1 MDYSKIAARIA
12 NDKNMNVG
20 RKRQAGEVFFR
31 KDVGPVQRDLR
42 VSGFEFDADA
52 YKDLAEILWAAQ
64 RSHSYSSSALQ
75 KLSKMNSSK
84 FSPDGLLGGKGYIQA
99 IKDMRTSLSNV
110 VEFLS
115 SFTDTIYDE
124 INAPH
129 WKSTDDQEANN
140 LVQDAEHVRDNSEQ
154 FVEEQM
160 QEESQ
165 ETPEEVQAEIQTED
179 EPETYENPTPDVMN
193 PVVESND
200 YDQDDEEESGS
211 LVLTSSDK
219 SKHDCTKCH
228 KPIPSDQET
237 ESFGVLYHKECA
249 PKKTPKK
256 STSLN
261 VDALPGPRV
270 DFLGPAMG
278 DGWEGSFNSP
288 DDTSSDNPNVHNDFS
303 QYPGDGD
310 YDLANP
316 PNITYGDVKPQNLV
330 SKPKKRKADVNYSQ
344 LPGADNDRP
353 LNFYQRGLTEEENQL
368 LREMAKPDY
377 DPEAEQA
384 IKKSLTD
391 LLWQRDIR

>member
-1 MDYSKIAARIA
+1 MDYSKIAAKIA
-12 NDKNMNVG
+12 NTSTNINIG
-20 RKRQAGEVFFR
+20 RKRQAGDVRFI
-31 KDVGPVQRDLR
+31 KDQGKIQRDLR
-42 VSGFEFDADA
+42 VSGFSFDPDA

-115 SFTDTIYDE
+115 AFTDTIYDE

-140 LVQDAEHVRDNSEQ
+140 LVQDAEHIRDNSEQ

-160 QEESQ
+160 QEEFQ
-165 ETPEEVQAEIQTED
+165 ESPEEVQAEA
-179 EPETYENPTPDVMN
+179 EPETYENPSADVMN
-193 PVVESND
+193 PVVENDD
-200 YDQDDEEESGS
+200 YDQDDEEQEGS
-211 LVLTSSDK
+211 LVLTSSEK
-219 SKHDCTKCH
+219 KATS
-228 KPIPSDQET
+228 IPVET
-237 ESFGVLYHKECA
+237 LS
-249 PKKTPKK
+249 
-256 STSLN
+256 
-261 VDALPGPRV
+261 GPRV
-270 DFLGPAMG
+270 DAIGPCMG

-288 DDTSSDNPNVHNDFS
+288 DDISSDNPNVHNDFS
-303 QYPGDGD
+303 KYPGDGD

-316 PNITYGDVKPQNLV
+316 PDITYGDTKPQNLV

-353 LNFYQRGLTEEENQL
+353 LNFYQRGLTEEENQQ

-391 LLWQRDIR
+391 LLWQRDV